1 MQCFTSE
8 LFTLRTGQR
17 APAEVLNSHAGSAS
31 SWHIHAQQE
40 VVQLA
45 HMHNQKYNQQFNL
58 DRAMYIQMDAWML
71 SSSEKQISRTE
82 FQDRNLTH
90 GTNIL

>member
-58 DRAMYIQMDAWML
+58 DRAMCSTHAQPGFRETD
-71 SSSEKQISRTE
+71 
-82 FQDRNLTH
+82 FQDRVPAV
-90 GTNIL
+90 I